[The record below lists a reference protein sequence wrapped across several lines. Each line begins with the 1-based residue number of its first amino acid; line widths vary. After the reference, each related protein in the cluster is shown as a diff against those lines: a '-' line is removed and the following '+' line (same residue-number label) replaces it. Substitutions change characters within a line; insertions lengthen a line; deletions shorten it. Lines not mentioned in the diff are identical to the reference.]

1 MYVLF
6 AGPLVT
12 LRNVWF
18 VQIWSVGQRYRLH
31 ASIIIS
37 TNNYSVPSLRAVE
50 IEVFLG
56 GDIMHSDLHFFL
68 NLVKA
73 AVAVQLLQT
82 LVNNA
87 YQMKI
92 MFQIW

>member
-1 MYVLF
+1 M
-6 AGPLVT
+6 
-12 LRNVWF
+12 
-18 VQIWSVGQRYRLH
+18 
-31 ASIIIS
+31 
-37 TNNYSVPSLRAVE
+37 PSLRAVE
-50 IEVFLG
+50 IELFLG
-56 GDIMHSDLHFFL
+56 GDITHSDLHFFL

-92 MFQIW
+92 MFQFY